1 MNIPGEANN
10 FRSVRSFMLAYE
22 RGLVRTEWRRK
33 VGKHVQELEAEVER
47 LTALVNKPKSKAK
60 PKPSSDSE

>member
-1 MNIPGEANN
+1 MNTPGEADH

-33 VGKHVQELEAEVER
+33 VAKHITELEEENAR
-47 LTALVNKPKSKAK
+47 LTDELKKKTTKAK
-60 PKPSSDSE
+60 PKPSTDSE